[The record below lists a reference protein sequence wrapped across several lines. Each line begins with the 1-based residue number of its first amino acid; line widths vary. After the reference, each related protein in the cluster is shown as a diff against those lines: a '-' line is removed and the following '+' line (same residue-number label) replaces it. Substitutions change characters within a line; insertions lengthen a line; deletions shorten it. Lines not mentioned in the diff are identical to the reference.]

1 MMEFISFIG
10 YILLLFVFGWFIKV
24 LVESIIWNVK
34 DIFGP
39 VVNDIA
45 TSIKK

>member
-1 MMEFISFIG
+1 MIEFVGSV
-10 YILLLFVFGWFIKV
+10 ILLLVLGWFLKIII
-24 LVESIIWNVK
+24 ESIIWNIK

-39 VVNDIA
+39 VVNVVNAIV

>member
-1 MMEFISFIG
+1 MMGFIG
-10 YILLLFVFGWFIKV
+10 FIDYVLLLFVFGWFLKV
-24 LVESIIWNVK
+24 FVESIIWNVK

>member
-1 MMEFISFIG
+1 MMEFIGFIG
-10 YILLLFVFGWFIKV
+10 CVLLLFVFVWFLKV
-24 LVESIIWNVK
+24 LVESIIQNIK

-39 VVNDIA
+39 VVNDIV

>member
-1 MMEFISFIG
+1 MIEFVG
-10 YILLLFVFGWFIKV
+10 CLLLLFVLGWFLKV
-24 LVESIIWNVK
+24 IVESIIWNIK

-39 VVNDIA
+39 VVNTIV

>member
-1 MMEFISFIG
+1 MIEFIG
-10 YILLLFVFGWFIKV
+10 CVGCVLLLFVFGWFIKV
-24 LVESIIWNVK
+24 FVESIIWNIK

-39 VVNDIA
+39 VVNDIV